1 MGIFDF
7 FKNINNSQNKKE
19 FDNILQLFHMCSV
32 MMTNADDEASKEEI
46 DLWQDSFKA
55 KYIELYG
62 SESGFEN
69 KTTEIYNRISKFAGN
84 NSVLDELKKGAHF
97 DKKQKN
103 QLINLMFDIMISDQ
117 KVHMKE
123 ITLLYTIGHY
133 INFDADIISSMI
145 VNKIGF
151 HPKATDDKESFVDLN
166 DEKIIALG
174 ESQRSF
180 KYRLE
185 LFEEIENLLE
195 AKNYSDCKDKCTE
208 LIGILE
214 EVSKKLDNAIIQQAT
229 PDFSISYNVLDIYH
243 KRGACLFSLGDE
255 SSIKDFSYVIKIHE
269 DYENAYYMRGS
280 AYFILLEDWQ
290 KAIPDMKKYLTFS
303 PDDKAGNQ
311 MFMMLEEIN
320 KNSSKVSKLYKK
332 GVSEYSEAEKL
343 LHNSDNDKEAI
354 VHLNKSKENFEKAL
368 NLYSQKNRIYMY
380 QKSHSFSLCD
390 IYFKILQCNLQLGGI
405 NASDGNFS
413 NDEAKNP
420 MTECIHIYQISKG
433 KFKPDKKELG
443 ATLYYKIVEQAN
455 SNVKAKTS
463 VSKNTTKNNNSKSR
477 VNWVETE
484 DIGIVTHYQ
493 GKPFT
498 GIAFSLHDNGN
509 KSEDQEMVDGLK
521 HGLGTLYFKN
531 GEIACVVNYI
541 DDELVAEDKEK
552 YFKYI
557 KEMMIDNMS

>member
-32 MMTNADDEASKEEI
+32 MMTNVDGEESKDEI

-69 KTTEIYNRISKFAGN
+69 KTTEIYHRISKLIRN
-84 NSVLDELKKGAHF
+84 NTIIDEFKKGAHF

-123 ITLLYTIGHY
+123 IDLLYTVGHY
-133 INFDADIISSMI
+133 ISFDTDEISSMI

-151 HPKATDDKESFVDLN
+151 HPNTKDDKESFVDLN

-174 ESQRSF
+174 KSQRSF

-185 LFEEIENLLE
+185 LFEEIENLIE

-208 LIGILE
+208 LIGLLE

-229 PDFSISYNVLDIYH
+229 LDFSISYNVLDIYH

-269 DYENAYYMRGS
+269 DYEDAYYMRGS

-290 KAIPDMKKYLTFS
+290 KAIPDIKKYLTFS

-311 MFMMLEEIN
+311 MLIVLEEIK
-320 KNSSKVSKLYKK
+320 KNSPKVSKLYKK
-332 GVSEYSEAEKL
+332 GVSEYLEAEKL
-343 LHNSDNDKEAI
+343 LHNSENDKEAI
-354 VHLNKSKENFEKAL
+354 VHLNKSKENLEKAL
-368 NLYSQKNRIYMY
+368 DLYSQKNRVYMY

-405 NASDGNFS
+405 DASDGKFS
-413 NDEAKNP
+413 HDDAKNP
-420 MTECIHIYQISKG
+420 MTECIHIYKISKG
-433 KFKPDKKELG
+433 KYRPDKSDLG
-443 ATLYYKIVEQAN
+443 AKLYYMIVD
-455 SNVKAKTS
+455 KAK
-463 VSKNTTKNNNSKSR
+463 
-477 VNWVETE
+477 
-484 DIGIVTHYQ
+484 
-493 GKPFT
+493 
-498 GIAFSLHDNGN
+498 DN
-509 KSEDQEMVDGLK
+509 
-521 HGLGTLYFKN
+521 
-531 GEIACVVNYI
+531 
-541 DDELVAEDKEK
+541 
-552 YFKYI
+552 
-557 KEMMIDNMS
+557 